1 MIEYLL
7 VGYMDILMDL
17 FINMYTHT
25 SFLITQVHSYIDT
38 SVGLDMDV
46 KIYIYIYN
54 SFNFCWTLS
63 SDFRYIPYLYER
75 SSTIHRCQMNT
86 VRISLNTYTR
96 NNSGT
101 YLTAIM
107 KVEIVFL
114 AAEKVGI
121 DDLHSTKRRHYFLK

>member
-7 VGYMDILMDL
+7 VGSMDILMDL

-46 KIYIYIYN
+46 KIYIYS
-54 SFNFCWTLS
+54 SFNSCWTLN
-63 SDFRYIPYLYER
+63 SDFRYIRYLYER
-75 SSTIHRCQMNT
+75 SSTIHPFQMNT

-107 KVEIVFL
+107 IVEIVFL
-114 AAEKVGI
+114 AAGKVGI